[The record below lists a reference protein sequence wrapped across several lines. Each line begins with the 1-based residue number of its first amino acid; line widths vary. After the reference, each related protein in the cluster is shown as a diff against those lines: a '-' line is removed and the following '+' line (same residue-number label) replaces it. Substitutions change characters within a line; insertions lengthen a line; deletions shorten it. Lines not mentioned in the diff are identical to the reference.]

1 MTVRPAG
8 EGDVARMAEIVAEAP
23 EAAGWVDGFPA
34 MVAEV
39 EGEVVGFAIY
49 RVVAGEGELLNLAV
63 GVEWRRRG
71 VARELVSELVKRA
84 GEWHLEVR
92 ESNAA
97 ALGFYAAMGF
107 ERVGRRAGYYA
118 DGEAA
123 VLMVA
128 KADLSGSASAASEP
142 WSQD

>member
-1 MTVRPAG
+1 MTVRSAG
-8 EGDVARMAEIVAEAP
+8 KGDVARMAAIVAEAP

-34 MVAEV
+34 LVAEV
-39 EGEVVGFAIY
+39 DGEVAGFGIY

-63 GVEWRRRG
+63 GVKWRRRG
-71 VARELVSELVKRA
+71 VARELVSELMKRA
-84 GEWHLEVR
+84 GVWHLEVR

-97 ALGFYAAMGF
+97 ALGFYTAMGF
-107 ERVGRRAGYYA
+107 ERVGRRAGYYS

-128 KADLSGSASAASEP
+128 KAALSDSESGAPGP
-142 WSQD
+142 WNQD